1 MMKKRTLLLLCLVLL
16 GTATRICAQNK
27 GPFSDLPA
35 AAFENLIF
43 SRTIIVPET
52 DSLLYLEIVS
62 RLKAEKYVSDEAI
75 IDFMSKNMYHH
86 PSQCINAIDTLL
98 LYCNY
103 RPYLQL
109 SLLGLKAT
117 VFRLNSFA
125 NDSVKLSTFSRIEA
139 MEEITLHLTKI
150 KYQNYVDLGDHFY
163 KLREMEKAEA
173 YFLKGKGAQY
183 YSYNQQEEIQYFY
196 QVYLSASLGLIRS
209 IGLNYSKLKD
219 LNFIPSSLLDI
230 CPTLSSAMIKS
241 GGQCKL
247 CESILLNSRF
257 NQRFPVPPI
266 VIPNE
271 DEH

>member
-1 MMKKRTLLLLCLVLL
+1 MMKKRTLLLLCLAFL
-16 GTATRICAQNK
+16 GNAARIAAQNK

-35 AAFENLIF
+35 AKFENLIF
-43 SRTIIVPET
+43 SKNLTVPET
-52 DSLLYLEIVS
+52 DSLLYLEIIS

-75 IDFMSKNMYHH
+75 VDFMSKNMYHH

-173 YFLKGKGAQY
+173 YYLKGKGAQY
-183 YSYNQQEEIQYFY
+183 YSYYQQEEIQYFY
-196 QVYLSASLGLIRS
+196 QVYLSASLGLIKS
-209 IGLNYSKLKD
+209 IGSDYSKLKY
-219 LNFIPSSLLDI
+219 LNFCPAALQDI
-230 CPTLSSAMIKS
+230 CPTLTSAMINA
-241 GGQCKL
+241 GGSCELCKETMIRL
-247 CESILLNSRF
+247 R
-257 NQRFPVPPI
+257 QRFPPLPP
-266 VIPNE
+266 VIDPE
-271 DEH
+271 VDKH